1 MNAWNAENVAFEFQV
16 ALELA
21 KIAIFKKKVNL
32 GFKNWFLCF

>member
-21 KIAIFKKKVNL
+21 KIAILKKVNL